1 MDKAVGIPTHPH
13 SLRLRPVLVLFL
25 VGSVLSLVLAPTPGH
40 AASGDE
46 ILAKMDEAMTRAEDQ
61 FFEYDVVHTDPGKA
75 PKLMTLRVWIKGQMR
90 ITEFLAPGDMKGTKA
105 LVRSR
110 TQMYLYLPA
119 YNKIRRVASHA
130 TKGGFLGTT
139 FSNEDISTTTYGDV
153 YAASSSSEEDGKWT
167 VEATPREGIKAAYGK
182 LVFII
187 GQELMLPIE
196 IRYFNAKGQHTKT
209 ETRTEYGCKGNICN
223 AGVMRMLDHSK
234 NGAWTEL
241 RKTAWK
247 VNTGLSDAEFSLRR
261 LQP

>member
-1 MDKAVGIPTHPH
+1 
-13 SLRLRPVLVLFL
+13 LLLVAATLAL
-25 VGSVLSLVLAPTPGH
+25 VVAPQPSH
-40 AASGDE
+40 AGDGDQ
-46 ILAKMDEAMTRAEDQ
+46 ILATMDEAMTRAADQ
-61 FFEYDVVHTDPGKA
+61 FFEYEVIHSDPGKA
-75 PKLMTLRVWIKGQMR
+75 PKHMALRVWIKGQMR
-90 ITEFLAPGDMKGTKA
+90 LTEFLAPGDMKGTKA

-153 YAASSSSEEDGKWT
+153 YGASSSTEQNGQWT
-167 VEATPREGIKAAYGK
+167 VEATPKDGIKAAYGK
-182 LVFII
+182 LIFVID
-187 GQELMLPIE
+187 QKLMLPVE
-196 IRYFNAKGQHTKT
+196 IRYFNDKGQHTKT
-209 ETRTEYGCKGNICN
+209 ETRTEYGCKGAICN
-223 AGVMRMLDHSK
+223 AGVMRMLDHSR

-247 VNTGLSDAEFSLRR
+247 VNTGLSDGEFSLRR